1 MVWRC
6 PEYDTHPPKLER
18 IELFTK
24 LLFTIEQKC
33 LASRENEGTA
43 VAEVVAVAVVVAEEV
58 TTGENI

>member
-1 MVWRC
+1 MYLV
-6 PEYDTHPPKLER
+6 
-18 IELFTK
+18 FTK